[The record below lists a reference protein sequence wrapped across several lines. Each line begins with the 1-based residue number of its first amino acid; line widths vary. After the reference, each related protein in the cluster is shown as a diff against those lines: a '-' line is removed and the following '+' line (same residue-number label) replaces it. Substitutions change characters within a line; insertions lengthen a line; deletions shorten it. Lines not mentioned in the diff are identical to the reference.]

1 MNLYAIQR
9 KVLSPAL
16 LTGWLL
22 SISAYAQHDKGKTKS
37 IQFEKQQ
44 IASESY
50 ESVGVFDVNGDEQLD
65 IVSGAFWYEGPEFLD
80 RSYIGDVA
88 RHGEYWDDF
97 ATVPLDINGDGRTD
111 YVTGGWFSK
120 DLRWRE
126 NPGNNLPWKEHILDQ
141 TGNVETARGW
151 DVDNDGYIE
160 IVPNNP
166 KQPLKFYKLKR
177 DSTNRTTGEFI
188 KITVADAQDH
198 GLGFGDVNGDGRGD
212 FILSSGWVE
221 SPKDIMKG
229 KWLVHSEFSLGT
241 ASVPILVVD
250 VNGDSKNDLIV
261 GQAHGYGLDWYE
273 QKINEMGRE
282 WIKHPID
289 PDNSQ
294 FHTMEWTDLDGDG
307 KNELVTGKRYR
318 AHNGNDPGGKD
329 LIGLYY
335 FRWDGEVFVK
345 HTISKGPLGVGKGTG
360 IHFSIADLR
369 GTGRKDI
376 IVAGKDGLYVFFN
389 QGSD

>member
-177 DSTNRTTGEFI
+177 DNTNRTTGEFI

-198 GLGFGDVNGDGRGD
+198 GLGFGDVNGDGRG
-212 FILSSGWVE
+212 
-221 SPKDIMKG
+221 
-229 KWLVHSEFSLGT
+229 
-241 ASVPILVVD
+241 
-250 VNGDSKNDLIV
+250 
-261 GQAHGYGLDWYE
+261 
-273 QKINEMGRE
+273 
-282 WIKHPID
+282 
-289 PDNSQ
+289 
-294 FHTMEWTDLDGDG
+294 
-307 KNELVTGKRYR
+307 
-318 AHNGNDPGGKD
+318 
-329 LIGLYY
+329 GLY
-335 FRWDGEVFVK
+335 
-345 HTISKGPLGVGKGTG
+345 S
-360 IHFSIADLR
+360 
-369 GTGRKDI
+369 
-376 IVAGKDGLYVFFN
+376 
-389 QGSD
+389 